1 MSLPMSIV
9 EQAIAASERVP
20 LPDVATRAVIHYLV
34 DRTKRQ
40 LAGQPSDV
48 SERFA
53 QNMSAFPIA
62 LATEEANEQH
72 YEIPSKFFEL
82 TLGKRR
88 KYSCGYYEKS
98 NATLDEAEE
107 AALARTAENAGL
119 TDGQDILELGCGWGS
134 LALWMA
140 EKYPA
145 SRITAVSNSG
155 SQRDYILWQASMK
168 GLDNIDVVTADM
180 NDFVAESHYDR
191 IVSVEMF
198 EHIANWRQLL
208 EKVTHWLKPNGRF
221 FMHVFSHKAAP
232 YLFDHTDKTDWIAQH
247 FFTGGIMPSHNLIRQ
262 FSDLMG
268 VESEWRWSGDHYEK
282 TARDW
287 LANFDSNSDEID
299 RILAS
304 VYGKDARL
312 WKRRWRLF
320 FLATM
325 GLFGHDSGREWGIS
339 HYRMRAKNAG

>member
-1 MSLPMSIV
+1 MSIV

-20 LPDVATRAVIHYLV
+20 LPDVATRSGIHYLV
-34 DRTKRQ
+34 GRTKKQ
-40 LAGQPSDV
+40 LASQRPGA

-72 YEIPSKFFEL
+72 YEIPSRFFEL

-88 KYSCGYYEKS
+88 KYSCGYYEKP

-107 AALARTAENAGL
+107 AALALTAEHAGL
-119 TDGQDILELGCGWGS
+119 IDGHDILELGCGWGS
-134 LALWMA
+134 LTLWMA
-140 EKYPA
+140 EKYPT

-155 SQRDYILWQASMK
+155 SQRDYILWQAAMK
-168 GLDNIDVVTADM
+168 GLENVDVVTADM
-180 NDFVAESHYDR
+180 NDFVAPSHYDR

-208 EKVTHWLKPNGRF
+208 EKVTHWLKPGGRF
-221 FMHVFSHKAAP
+221 FMHVFSHKVAP
-232 YLFDHTDKTDWIAQH
+232 YRFDHTDKTDWIAQH
-247 FFTGGIMPSHNLIRQ
+247 FFTGGIMPSHSLIRQ
-262 FSDLMG
+262 FQDL
-268 VESEWRWSGDHYEK
+268 VEVENEWRWTGDHYEK

-287 LANFDSNSDEID
+287 LANFDRNSDEID
-299 RILAS
+299 RILSS

-320 FLATM
+320 YLATM
-325 GLFGHDSGREWGIS
+325 GLFGHDGGREWGIS
-339 HYRMRAKNAG
+339 HYRMRAKNAS